1 MELLPID
8 KVETDEQ
15 NLTQTPGDPT
25 MRNSLSSSI
34 VAGIMATF
42 LVAACANEG
51 EDAQLTNPAET
62 EQSNSIMDQ
71 PVDFSTP
78 ENVEK
83 SIQKVCQQE
92 SETACKKLDSAMQY
106 ILVYDLS
113 IGNNKEKM
121 YKKLDGKTP
130 NAIIAKMKR

>member
-1 MELLPID
+1 
-8 KVETDEQ
+8 
-15 NLTQTPGDPT
+15 

>member
-1 MELLPID
+1 VELLPID